1 MTEAWHR
8 SRRAAASHV
17 VSTSELTAAAFG
29 PPELRAMTTSTTG
42 PVRTCVG
49 CRCAVPVDELVRATF
64 GGGRLSWSA
73 VRLLGSGGRGASIH
87 PREACVRAAV
97 KNHGFARAF
106 RAPVPGMGVDDV
118 AAIVAEITVA
128 YALQLRRMGRNS

>member
-1 MTEAWHR
+1 MTEARHR
-8 SRRAAASHV
+8 SRRTAASNV
-17 VSTSELTAAAFG
+17 ASTPELAAAAFV
-29 PPELRAMTTSTTG
+29 PAELRTTSTTG

-73 VRLLGSGGRGASIH
+73 VRRLGSGGRGASIH

>member
-8 SRRAAASHV
+8 SRRAAASNV
-17 VSTSELTAAAFG
+17 AST
-29 PPELRAMTTSTTG
+29 PEPVPTSTSTTG

-73 VRLLGSGGRGASIH
+73 VRRLGSGGRGASIH

-106 RAPVPGMGVDDV
+106 RAPVPGMGIDDV